1 VPQEDRRKERLDR
14 GVKARTEGIY
24 AISAPRDIAYLL
36 IPRLVL
42 ILGLLILPLVMQ
54 NIYWQKVLCII
65 CVFALLSISFNFL
78 THFVGIVNLGNAL
91 FVGVGGYTS
100 AVLHSSFKLSPVLS
114 IIAGTF
120 GGALISTILLLPCLP
135 ARGIYF
141 AIASLMYPLIF
152 PRIIEALNIFGGTDG
167 IIGVATF
174 PNIWVDQYLIIVV
187 LLVTLF
193 VLRRLVNE
201 DFGLILR
208 GIKDNDQ
215 AIRASGIGVT
225 WYKTQG
231 VFIASA
237 IGCFTGAYL
246 VHLYGWAG
254 ISLFGLDFSIFPIAV
269 SVVGGSGTLVGSV
282 VGSLILVPMS
292 EMLRAFGTLRIMI
305 YCLILVGFI
314 TLKPEGLMRYFT
326 RKYEQF
332 EHWKRV

>member
-1 VPQEDRRKERLDR
+1 
-14 GVKARTEGIY
+14 
-24 AISAPRDIAYLL
+24 
-36 IPRLVL
+36 
-42 ILGLLILPLVMQ
+42 
-54 NIYWQKVLCII
+54 
-65 CVFALLSISFNFL
+65 
-78 THFVGIVNLGNAL
+78 
-91 FVGVGGYTS
+91 
-100 AVLHSSFKLSPVLS
+100 
-114 IIAGTF
+114 
-120 GGALISTILLLPCLP
+120 
-135 ARGIYF
+135 
-141 AIASLMYPLIF
+141 MYPLLF

-167 IIGVATF
+167 VIGINTF
-174 PNIWVDQYLIIVV
+174 PNIWVDQYLVIIV

-193 VLRRLVNE
+193 GLRRLVNE

-237 IGCFTGAYL
+237 IGCFSGAYL

-269 SVVGGSGTLVGSV
+269 SVVGGSGALVGSV

-292 EMLRAFGTLRIMI
+292 ETLRAFGTLRIMI

-314 TLKPEGLMRYFT
+314 TLKILYA
-326 RKYEQF
+326 KI
-332 EHWKRV
+332 